1 MKIENNTNNY
11 IQNIQN
17 AKKQAANKS
26 NNKQVEMPVDRNV
39 EVTISEEAKRLSE
52 VSLNE
57 VRSKRVE
64 DIKAA
69 IQNGTYEI
77 NPKEITKGIMREIN
91 RQKGIEK

>member
-1 MKIENNTNNY
+1 MKIENSTNKY

-17 AKKQAANKS
+17 AKTQVAKKS

-52 VSLNE
+52 VSLSE

>member
-1 MKIENNTNNY
+1 MKIESSTNKY

-17 AKKQAANKS
+17 TKKQVDKKS
-26 NNKQVEMPVDRNV
+26 NNKQVGMPVDRNV

-52 VSLNE
+52 VSLSE

-77 NPKEITKGIMREIN
+77 KPEEITKGIMREIH